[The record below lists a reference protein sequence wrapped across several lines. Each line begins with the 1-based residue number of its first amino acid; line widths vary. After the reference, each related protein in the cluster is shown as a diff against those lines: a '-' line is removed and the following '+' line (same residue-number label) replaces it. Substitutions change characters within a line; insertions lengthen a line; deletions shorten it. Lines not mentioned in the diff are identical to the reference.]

1 MRLIHFS
8 NKVWHRRRGQKRV
21 SRCVALEMGHRAG
34 VVPGIEANPMW
45 VLKSKSTQIRV
56 FSSFPLRNI
65 IAAAERFKAVKR
77 GFTNGLFALLPQLI
91 LV

>member
-1 MRLIHFS
+1 MAQEKGTKKSFS
-8 NKVWHRRRGQKRV
+8 
-21 SRCVALEMGHRAG
+21 LEMGHRAG

>member
-8 NKVWHRRRGQKRV
+8 DKVCHRRRGQKRV
-21 SRCVALEMGHRAG
+21 SHCVALEMGHRAG

-56 FSSFPLRNI
+56 FSSFPQMKMKFLHYSGTDGGSFSR
-65 IAAAERFKAVKR
+65 R
-77 GFTNGLFALLPQLI
+77 
-91 LV
+91 